1 MAFSSGFSD
10 IKLSELFNK
19 VSEEQL
25 VAYYLNINTI
35 PCKISAPYRQDSNPS
50 LGIYMNRNGKIQF
63 TDFGTK
69 DSGGILDLLMK
80 IWNCDFKKCV
90 DIISKDLDKINK
102 KVEIRKT
109 LGITKT
115 LSHRTSSNIQVKF
128 REWRKYDLEFW
139 ESFGIS
145 KPWLEFGEVYPISR
159 IFYIN
164 ENKITDYPADK
175 YAYAYIERKDGNIT
189 LKIYQPFSETRKWIS
204 KHDASVW
211 DLWTKIPD
219 KGPRLI
225 ITSSRKDALCV
236 WENTGIPCVSLQGE
250 GYIPKEQVVMELKKR
265 FTDIY
270 ILYDNDFKSDE
281 NHGHIFGKKLSEM
294 FQLIQIEIPEEYKS
308 KDPSDL
314 CKNYNRETVQK
325 VINKLIADK
334 ESDMDDLPF

>member
-1 MAFSSGFSD
+1 
-10 IKLSELFNK
+10 
-19 VSEEQL
+19 
-25 VAYYLNINTI
+25 
-35 PCKISAPYRQDSNPS
+35 
-50 LGIYMNRNGKIQF
+50 
-63 TDFGTK
+63 
-69 DSGGILDLLMK
+69 MK

-139 ESFGIS
+139 ESYGIS

-204 KHDASVW
+204 KHDA
-211 DLWTKIPD
+211 
-219 KGPRLI
+219 
-225 ITSSRKDALCV
+225 
-236 WENTGIPCVSLQGE
+236 
-250 GYIPKEQVVMELKKR
+250 
-265 FTDIY
+265 
-270 ILYDNDFKSDE
+270 
-281 NHGHIFGKKLSEM
+281 
-294 FQLIQIEIPEEYKS
+294 
-308 KDPSDL
+308 
-314 CKNYNRETVQK
+314 
-325 VINKLIADK
+325 
-334 ESDMDDLPF
+334 